1 MRFDLVV
8 VGGGVVGASIAR
20 AARGLSV
27 ALVSG
32 VRPASGLPPDGAF
45 DGRVYA
51 LSPGSVSFLREIRA
65 WEAIPAERLTPVHSM
80 RVRGDGDAGSITFD
94 AYEAGVAELAWI
106 VEERV
111 VLEALWR
118 ALLSQDGLEI
128 LAPARF
134 AALVLGNPSL
144 VTLADGRTVEAGL
157 VVGADG
163 AGSFVRSAAGIAA
176 RETPYGQTAVIA
188 NFACEHPHGN
198 VAFQWFKGGPILALL
213 PLPGN
218 RVSMVWSVPPGR
230 AAELMAL
237 DREALGREVS
247 TASEATLGRLEPLCA
262 PQAFPL
268 RRITADRM
276 VLPGLALAGDA
287 AHVVHPLAGQGLNLG
302 LQDAQSLGRILV
314 GRTPVRG
321 PGDIALLRQYERERS
336 EDILAMRATVHG
348 LHSLFGADSPVA
360 RMMRSTGL
368 NFADRIPVLTNA
380 LLRHALR

>member
-1 MRFDLVV
+1 M
-8 VGGGVVGASIAR
+8 
-20 AARGLSV
+20 SV

-32 VRPASGLPPDGAF
+32 VGPAPGLAPDAGF

-51 LSPGSVSFLREIRA
+51 LSPGSVSFLRDIRA
-65 WEAIPAERLTPVHSM
+65 WDSIPPERLTPVHSM
-80 RVRGDGDAGSITFD
+80 QVCGDGDAGSINFD
-94 AYEAGVAELAWI
+94 SYEAGVAELAWI

-128 LAPARF
+128 VAPAKC
-134 AALVLGNPSL
+134 AALSLGTPSV
-144 VTLADGRTVEAGL
+144 VTLADGRTIEAGL

-176 RETPYGQTAVIA
+176 REIAYGQTAVIA
-188 NFACEHPHGN
+188 NFTCERPHGN
-198 VAFQWFKGGPILALL
+198 VAYQWFKGGPILALL

-230 AAELMAL
+230 AAELVAL
-237 DREALGREVS
+237 NGEALGREVS
-247 TASEATLGRLEPLCA
+247 DASKMALGRLEPLCA

-302 LQDAQSLGRILV
+302 LQDAQSLGRILS
-314 GRTPVRG
+314 GRPPVRG

-336 EDILAMRATVHG
+336 EDILAMRAAVHG
-348 LHSLFGADSPVA
+348 LHSLFGAASPVA
-360 RMMRSTGL
+360 RAMRNSGL
-368 NFADRIPVLTNA
+368 NFADRIPVLKNA
-380 LLRHALR
+380 LLRHALH